1 MIYTASMFQKGS
13 MKLQKEELRHV
24 LLKHCLEP
32 VCHIA
37 DHNCGSRDTYDGR
50 LLYISFSTLNMYHSF
65 CCVF

>member
-32 VCHIA
+32 VCRMSHQIVVQ
-37 DHNCGSRDTYDGR
+37 GIPIMDG
-50 LLYISFSTLNMYHSF
+50 FSTLNIYHSLYI
-65 CCVF
+65 